1 MARSDEWIGG
11 RKEQV
16 DNFFIGSSGG
26 SYEPQE
32 GIAPETLGEKFE
44 AGSVAGGYGMQAN
57 VNYLDAAWQAL
68 QGTNMKW
75 NKPLIELEL
84 RRNLLVMK

>member
-16 DNFFIGSSGG
+16 DNFFIGSSEG

-68 QGTNMKW
+68 TGDEYEM
-75 NKPLIELEL
+75 
-84 RRNLLVMK
+84 